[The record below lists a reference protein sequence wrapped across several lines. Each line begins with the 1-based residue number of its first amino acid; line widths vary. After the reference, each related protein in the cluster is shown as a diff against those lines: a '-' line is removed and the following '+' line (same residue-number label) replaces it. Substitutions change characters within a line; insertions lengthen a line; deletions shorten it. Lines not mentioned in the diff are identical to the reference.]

1 MNLQNQAE
9 RPAIELGFYQVARG
23 IRIRQLEVEG
33 APDKAVAVLWRA
45 LFWAGE
51 QDVPLPIPDIQPAL
65 RLQSDL
71 SARFS
76 RNVDIW
82 REVIHL
88 FRNAKVLN
96 KEGKKQEALEALERS
111 AALFPPHAEL
121 LFDLGRAHAQMRN
134 FQKAV
139 ESFDRALLLQP
150 GDIYCLHDKA
160 RSLMPL
166 GNYAEALE
174 ILVEA
179 NLRQPEKP
187 GLAQD
192 LAKVQTLTERAAARQ
207 GTA

>member
-1 MNLQNQAE
+1 
-9 RPAIELGFYQVARG
+9 
-23 IRIRQLEVEG
+23 
-33 APDKAVAVLWRA
+33 
-45 LFWAGE
+45 
-51 QDVPLPIPDIQPAL
+51 
-65 RLQSDL
+65 
-71 SARFS
+71 
-76 RNVDIW
+76 
-82 REVIHL
+82 
-88 FRNAKVLN
+88 
-96 KEGKKQEALEALERS
+96 
-111 AALFPPHAEL
+111 
-121 LFDLGRAHAQMRN
+121 
-134 FQKAV
+134 
-139 ESFDRALLLQP
+139 LLLQP